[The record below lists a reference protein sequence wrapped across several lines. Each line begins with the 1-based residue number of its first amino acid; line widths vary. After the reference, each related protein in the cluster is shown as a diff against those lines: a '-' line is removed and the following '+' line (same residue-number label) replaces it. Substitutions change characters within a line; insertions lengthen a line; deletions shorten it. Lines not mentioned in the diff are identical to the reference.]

1 MIQLIYFKGKST
13 TTTTKAN
20 LRRKSHYMFALKI
33 RTVYNIIVRAE
44 KEGRLDLKGS
54 TGKKGDAAS

>member
-1 MIQLIYFKGKST
+1 MPGKRVSKNMIQLIYFKGKST

-33 RTVYNIIVRAE
+33 RTVHNIISRAK
-44 KEGRLDLKGS
+44 KEG
-54 TGKKGDAAS
+54 